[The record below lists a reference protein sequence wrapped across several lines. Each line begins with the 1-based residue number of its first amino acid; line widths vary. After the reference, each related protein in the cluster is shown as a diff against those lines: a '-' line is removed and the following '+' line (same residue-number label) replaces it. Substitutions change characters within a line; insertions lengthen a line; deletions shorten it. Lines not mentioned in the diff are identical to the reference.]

1 MIFEHTKFNVG
12 KLTAEVN
19 WSKDVTPCKSVKF
32 TMDDK
37 EEEVELKDL
46 YSLLMLFGDDYM
58 QDKLIP
64 VKRTEMVLIERLLH
78 VKAKRDLKAGDLIT
92 VPYQY
97 SINKEAYDLLVKENP
112 RQYRIVEDLSPS
124 AKSIQEPKE

>member
-19 WSKDVTPCKSVKF
+19 WTEAVTPCKSVKF
-32 TMDDK
+32 TLDDK
-37 EEEVELKDL
+37 EEVVELKDL
-46 YSLLMLFGDDYM
+46 YSLLMLFGNDYM
-58 QDKLIP
+58 QDQLIP

-78 VKAKRDLKAGDLIT
+78 VRAKKDLKAGDLIT

-97 SINKEAYDLLVKENP
+97 SINREAYDLLIKENP
-112 RQYRIVEDLSPS
+112 RQYRIVENLSTS
-124 AKSIQEPKE
+124 DKSIQEPK